1 MAKTNLDQRDFL
13 CTPLKRISE
22 VISLIKIYVIF
33 VIVILAMDLP
43 DTAVAQAEQPLFEL
57 PVQLVGFPVIIMAVR
72 LTNFV
77 KKLAYSLNP
86 QTYQSR
92 TRRSVEHATS
102 GSYAT
107 AAIDAVLAEKRI
119 LSEFGPKA
127 CVLEEPCRIHA
138 WKAVPGEQPDWDDIL
153 SNYKVHNVGMRQWYL
168 LSVFLG
174 DVIRS
179 PNLCKQLAKR
189 LDCHRESRE
198 FA

>member
-1 MAKTNLDQRDFL
+1 MNLNKVL
-13 CTPLKRISE
+13 SSCVVL
-22 VISLIKIYVIF
+22 LF
-33 VIVILAMDLP
+33 VIILAMDMP
-43 DTAVAQAEQPLFEL
+43 DYAVAQAEQPLFEL

-92 TRRSVEHATS
+92 TRRSIEHATNA
-102 GSYAT
+102 YAT
-107 AAIDAVLAEKRI
+107 VAIDATVAEKRI

-138 WKAVPGEQPDWDDIL
+138 WKSIPGEQPDWNDIL
-153 SNYKVHNVGMRQWYL
+153 SNYKIHTVGMRQWYL

-189 LDCHRESRE
+189 LDCHRENRE
-198 FA
+198 LA

>member
-1 MAKTNLDQRDFL
+1 MNFH
-13 CTPLKRISE
+13 
-22 VISLIKIYVIF
+22 KILSSCAVLLF
-33 VIVILAMDLP
+33 VIIMAMDLP

-92 TRRSVEHATS
+92 TRRSVEHGTD
-102 GSYAT
+102 SYAT
-107 AAIDAVLAEKRI
+107 VAIDVVQAEKRI

-138 WKAVPGEQPDWDDIL
+138 WKAVPGEQPDWNDIL
-153 SNYKVHNVGMRQWYL
+153 SNYKIHTVGMRQWYL

-179 PNLCKQLAKR
+179 PTLCKQLSKR
-189 LDCHRESRE
+189 LDCNRANREL
-198 FA
+198 A